1 MRIAISG
8 RADAENWKNQA
19 RALNE
24 ETERLLKEVSETL
37 QSVRQFSEGSLVD
50 EIVDLG
56 DKLITATTSL
66 MKGMNGIFDVV
77 NNLLSFLGNLISD
90 STKDVQGTRSYVN

>member
-8 RADAENWKNQA
+8 RSDAENWKNQA